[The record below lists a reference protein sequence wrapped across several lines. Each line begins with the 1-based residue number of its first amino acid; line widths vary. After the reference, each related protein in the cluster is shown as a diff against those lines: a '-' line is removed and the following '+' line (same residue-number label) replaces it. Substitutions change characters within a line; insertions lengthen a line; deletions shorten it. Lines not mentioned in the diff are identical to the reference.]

1 VEDNGIGIPGEH
13 LGQIYNMFFRATSE
27 NSGSGMGLYILNEA
41 LAKIGG
47 KIHVTSAL
55 GAGTTFEVILPNR
68 IQQWYELNKMTAVD
82 DSVRQ

>member
-1 VEDNGIGIPGEH
+1 
-13 LGQIYNMFFRATSE
+13 
-27 NSGSGMGLYILNEA
+27 MGLYILNEA

-68 IQQWYELNKMTAVD
+68 IQQWYELNKMTPVD